1 MKKILIVDDDAS
13 IGNML
18 EEMLI
23 KEGYAVLRAYSGTE
37 ALLLLRE
44 DKPDLVLLDLML
56 PGLSGEEVL
65 PHFRDIPVI
74 VVSAK
79 ADVEDKVELLLGGA
93 VDYVTKPF
101 FGKELMARIAVHLRK
116 KEQVQRENVDWHE
129 DESVRNKGEEQNKTT
144 HVTNSEIISQDAMKT
159 KNEKVKSILNHEEIA
174 INTATFQCFVN
185 DREVRLTRTE
195 FAILKLLMSNPT
207 QIIPRST
214 MLERISIDTPDC
226 MESSLKVHISHLRKK
241 LREVTGKDYIEAVW
255 GIGFR
260 LRTDFTN
267 S

>member
-1 MKKILIVDDDAS
+1 MKKILIVDDDVS

-23 KEGYAVLRAYSGTE
+23 KEDYAVLRAYSGTE

-44 DKPDLVLLDLML
+44 DSEDKPDLALLDLML

-65 PHFRDIPVI
+65 PHLKDIPVI
-74 VVSAK
+74 VMSAK

-101 FGKELMARIAVHLRK
+101 SGKELMARIAVQLRK
-116 KEQVQRENVDWHE
+116 NKITNDTNGENNAGSALQT
-129 DESVRNKGEEQNKTT
+129 ESV
-144 HVTNSEIISQDAMKT
+144 
-159 KNEKVKSILNHEEIA
+159 KVKSTLNYQEISLNSA
-174 INTATFQCFVN
+174 SLQCFADN
-185 DREVRLTRTE
+185 QEVRLTRTE
-195 FAILKLLMSNPT
+195 FAILKILMSNPT
-207 QIIPRST
+207 QIIPRSV
-214 MLERISIDTPDC
+214 MLERISMDTPDC
-226 MESSLKVHISHLRKK
+226 TESSLKVHISHLRGK
-241 LREVTGKDYIEAVW
+241 LRDVTGRDYIEAVW

-260 LRTDFTN
+260 LSADLTD

>member
-37 ALLLLRE
+37 ALLVLRE

-56 PGLSGEEVL
+56 PGLNGEEVL
-65 PHFRDIPVI
+65 PHFKDIPVI
-74 VVSAK
+74 VVSAR

-101 FGKELMARIAVHLRK
+101 SGKELMARIAVQL
-116 KEQVQRENVDWHE
+116 RENKIT
-129 DESVRNKGEEQNKTT
+129 DEIKYEIGRRSVLGTKKGE
-144 HVTNSEIISQDAMKT
+144 I
-159 KNEKVKSILNHEEIA
+159 KSILNYREIA
-174 INTATFQCFVN
+174 INTASLQCFA
-185 DREVRLTRTE
+185 DGHEVRLTRTE

-207 QIIPRST
+207 QIISRSV
-214 MLERISIDTPDC
+214 MLERISEDTPDC
-226 MESSLKVHISHLRKK
+226 MESSLKVHISHLRGK

-260 LRTDFTN
+260 LRSD
-267 S
+267 